1 MSTDPN
7 DRNAQ
12 GFLRAL
18 SQGMDWDMF
27 SPQPERPQKADSKP
41 KTSADLLNYTM
52 MSRLTDSQLNQ
63 LLDKLAQT
71 IENSLPRGTVRGK
84 PAFITLIIDDADRLN
99 VISNLPVTEIHKYIP
114 ALKEKPKPTKSREIL
129 FDEGE

>member
-1 MSTDPN
+1 MPTDPN
-7 DRNAQ
+7 DRNTQ

-18 SQGMDWDMF
+18 GMSQGMDWDMF
-27 SPQPERPQKADSKP
+27 SPQPERPQRADSR
-41 KTSADLLNYTM
+41 SAKDQIPDSL
-52 MSRLTDSQLNQ
+52 MSSLTDSQLNR
-63 LLDKLAQT
+63 LLDKLARAV
-71 IENSLPRGTVRGK
+71 EDNLPRGNVRGK

-114 ALKEKPKPTKSREIL
+114 MLKEKPKPTKSREIL